1 MSPSWKESPRARTLF
16 PIFTIT
22 IKKKDTQRAA
32 IKLAKRYIEMCNEIN
47 LPIQK
52 GYLFG
57 SYSKG
62 TAHADSDI
70 DLLLVSDKFRNN
82 TLDNWQMLSPITAK
96 LYYIE
101 PHPYPVK
108 NFLKG
113 DPFLEEV
120 LKTGI
125 EIV

>member
-1 MSPSWKESPRARTLF
+1 M
-16 PIFTIT
+16 PIT
-22 IKKKDTQRAA
+22 KKKITKRTA
-32 IKLAKRYIEMCNEIN
+32 IKLAKQYIEMCNKIN

-52 GYLFG
+52 AFLFG
-57 SYSKG
+57 SYSKD

-82 TLDNWQMLSPITAK
+82 SLDNWKMLSPITAK
-96 LYYIE
+96 LYDVE

-108 NFLKG
+108 NFIKG

-125 EIV
+125 EIVC

>member
-1 MSPSWKESPRARTLF
+1 MPVT
-16 PIFTIT
+16 
-22 IKKKDTQRAA
+22 KKKITQRAA
-32 IKLAKRYIEMCNEIN
+32 IRLAKRYIEMCNEMN
-47 LPIQK
+47 LPIK
-52 GYLFG
+52 KAYLFG

-82 TLDNWQMLSPITAK
+82 TLDNWKMLSPITAK
-96 LYYIE
+96 LYDVE
-101 PHPYPVK
+101 PHPYPIK

-113 DPFLEEV
+113 DPFLTEV

>member
-1 MSPSWKESPRARTLF
+1 M
-16 PIFTIT
+16 
-22 IKKKDTQRAA
+22 
-32 IKLAKRYIEMCNEIN
+32 N

-52 GYLFG
+52 AYLFG

-70 DLLLVSDKFRNN
+70 DLLLVSDKFLNN
-82 TLDNWQMLSPITAK
+82 TLDNWKMLSPVTAI
-96 LYYIE
+96 LYDVE

-113 DPFLEEV
+113 DPFLEEI

>member
-1 MSPSWKESPRARTLF
+1 MERISTREYF
-16 PIFTIT
+16 VPIFTIT
-22 IKKKDTQRAA
+22 TKKKITQPAA

-52 GYLFG
+52 AHLFG

-82 TLDNWQMLSPITAK
+82 TLDNWKMLSPITAK
-96 LYYIE
+96 LYDIE
-101 PHPYPVK
+101 PHPLSSK
-108 NFLKG
+108 EFS
-113 DPFLEEV
+113 
-120 LKTGI
+120 
-125 EIV
+125 